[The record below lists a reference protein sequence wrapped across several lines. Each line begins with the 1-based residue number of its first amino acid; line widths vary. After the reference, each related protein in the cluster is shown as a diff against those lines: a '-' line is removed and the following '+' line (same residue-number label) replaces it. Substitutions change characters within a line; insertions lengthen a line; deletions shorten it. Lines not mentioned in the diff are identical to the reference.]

1 MHYQLQRKLKT
12 DIQLMQKSSK
22 ILILTDKAHNIY
34 RIIKE
39 KYKKVSRDAIISTY
53 KKKTM
58 TTSIN

>member
-1 MHYQLQRKLKT
+1 
-12 DIQLMQKSSK
+12 MQKSSK

-39 KYKKVSRDAIISTY
+39 KYKKVSRDAITSTY